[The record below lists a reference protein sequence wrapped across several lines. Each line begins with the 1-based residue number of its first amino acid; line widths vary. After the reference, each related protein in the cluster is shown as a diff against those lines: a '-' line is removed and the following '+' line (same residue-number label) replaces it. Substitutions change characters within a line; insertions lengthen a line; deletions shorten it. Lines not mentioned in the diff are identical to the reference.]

1 MKRSLSI
8 TMSDEELID
17 LYRIL
22 VDKDAEAALT
32 FLNEHA
38 RKAVIAE
45 LEGG

>member
-8 TMSDEELID
+8 TLSDEELID

-22 VDKDAEAALT
+22 LDKDAVGALA
-32 FLNEHA
+32 FLDEHA
-38 RKAVIAE
+38 RKQVIAE